1 MPRRF
6 QLMAKTL
13 SLQAFVVAALV
24 MGAAVAL
31 RVALGAALPGIP
43 PFLTLFPAVLLVGL
57 LCGPVAASL
66 AVLCGALVALSLWLP
81 FRPHLPNAKMAGY
94 VSAGLFVAA
103 SALVVWAT
111 ARFRAELNRMS
122 LARAALDL
130 GQEVGGV
137 GTFDYNLNTGRIS
150 ASGAAYRLHGMAED
164 TRETTGEDW
173 MRGVDPSDAEQ
184 ARESLRAAVEEGG
197 KAAYSYRVADGAG
210 GQRWINARGRVISS
224 GGERRLV
231 CALVDVTEQIRTQK
245 ALERERESLRL
256 ALEAGAMAVWEFDPD
271 TGLATIDARYA
282 ASMGLETGYANATR
296 AEIGRSI
303 HPEDRRR
310 VAAEHDAAIEA
321 GGDYRIEFRVIDATG
336 GTRWVVS
343 KGMMINGDTPSSS
356 TLVGVIQDITEERA
370 REESLRELAA
380 TREMLIREAD
390 HRIKNSLQMVTSL
403 LRMQLRGL
411 EETPIADALRGAIA
425 RVQAI
430 ASSHL
435 ALQGSQ
441 DLQTVDLAFVLKEL
455 CSHFTE
461 FHPDA
466 EIDCHIQGPL
476 MMDADRAIPLGLVVN
491 ELMTNALRHAFPEG
505 MSGTVTLDALAEQS
519 DVIVRVG
526 DNGVGTARASKN
538 GGLGSKIIG
547 VLTAQV
553 GADIALD
560 RELNVGTVATLR
572 IPIRPG
578 LAAGETRGQGVER
591 GA

>member
-1 MPRRF
+1 MARRF

-13 SLQAFVVAALV
+13 SLQAFLVAALIT
-24 MGAAVAL
+24 GAAIGL

-43 PFLTLFPAVLLVGL
+43 PFVTLFPAVLLVGL
-57 LCGPVAASL
+57 LCGPVAAS
-66 AVLCGALVALSLWLP
+66 VTVFCGAVTALFLWLP
-81 FRPHLPNAKMAGY
+81 YRPHLPNARMAGY
-94 VSAGLFVAA
+94 ISATLFVAA
-103 SALVVWAT
+103 SALVIWAT
-111 ARFRAELNRMS
+111 TRFRSELNRTS
-122 LARAALDL
+122 LARALLDL

-137 GTFDYNLNTGRIS
+137 GSFEYNLNTGRIS
-150 ASGAAYRLHGMAED
+150 ASGAAYRLHGMPED
-164 TRETTGEDW
+164 TRETAGEDW
-173 MRGVDPSDAEQ
+173 MRGVDPSDAEL
-184 ARESLRAAVEEGG
+184 ARESLRGAVEEGG

-210 GQRWINARGRVISS
+210 GQRWIDARGRVIAS

-231 CALVDVTEQIRTQK
+231 CALVDVTDQIRTQK
-245 ALERERESLRL
+245 ALERERERLRL
-256 ALEAGAMAVWEFDPD
+256 ALEAGAMAVWEFHPD
-271 TGLATIDARYA
+271 TGLSTIDARYA
-282 ASMGLETGYANATR
+282 ATMGLDSGYANATL
-296 AEIGRSI
+296 AEIGRAI
-303 HPEDRRR
+303 HPEDLGR
-310 VAAEHDAAIEA
+310 VSAEHAAAIDA
-321 GGDYRIEFRVIDATG
+321 GGDYKIEFRVIDATG
-336 GTRWVVS
+336 RTRWVVS
-343 KGMMINGDTPSSS
+343 KGIMISGDTRSSP

-370 REESLRELAA
+370 REESLREFAA

-403 LRMQLRGL
+403 LRIQLRGL
-411 EETPIADALRGAIA
+411 EETPVADALRGAIA

-435 ALQGSQ
+435 ALQASQ

-466 EIDCHIQGPL
+466 KIDCHIQGPL

-505 MSGTVTLDALAEQS
+505 RSGTVTLNAAEDES
-519 DVIVRVG
+519 DVVVRVG
-526 DNGVGTARASKN
+526 DDGVGTVRSSKN

-560 RELNVGTVATLR
+560 RTPNVGTVATLR
-572 IPIRPG
+572 LPIRPENV
-578 LAAGETRGQGVER
+578 AAH
-591 GA
+591 